1 MKIAIPVIVG
11 AIIGYVTNWLAIK
24 MLFRPHEEKRILG
37 LRIPFTPGLIP
48 KERNRIAKS
57 VGITIGEYLLSPDVV
72 INSLT
77 NNRIESHIKEWVES
91 NMNRLKKEKRSIKD
105 FMTIIIKDN
114 YSQVLK
120 AVKEKITG
128 YICKEARKDT
138 FKQKIMSLLDSSFLN
153 ESIEN
158 IYSLVIQKVE
168 LFLSELPYSSEVQE
182 LIKDAIEVKLNELKQ
197 DERKLN
203 EIIPEDSIDAFKN
216 FIHENDQ
223 HIVNILKDMLDDP
236 QIEKRIKESI
246 YNLVSSN
253 MNRLIAMFVSPE
265 MISDK
270 FYGIIKDY
278 INNPKSNEKII
289 DIIITA
295 IDKILENR
303 AETVFSEVSSIVGEE
318 QISGI
323 SHSILSYVSTE
334 KNRRSILDMIGRKI
348 ESQKLEIRNTI
359 LNLLYGKIEEIL
371 DSQMLYNSIYAIVDE
386 FIDKTINIPVSS
398 IVANVDE
405 GATSRIS
412 SFFIDMFKYFIK
424 HKLPRIVELF
434 NISKVVEDEI
444 NSYDVAFAEKL
455 IVEIAER
462 ELKAITWLGALLG
475 GIMGM
480 LSPLL
485 QMIS

>member
-138 FKQKIMSLLDSSFLN
+138 FKQKVMSLLDSSFLN

-386 FIDKTINIPVSS
+386 FIDKTINIPVSL

>member
-386 FIDKTINIPVSS
+386 FIDKTINIPVSL

>member
-128 YICKEARKDT
+128 YICKEARKET
-138 FKQKIMSLLDSSFLN
+138 FKQKVMSLLDSSFLN

-386 FIDKTINIPVSS
+386 FIDKTINIPVSL

-424 HKLPRIVELF
+424 QKLPRIVELF

>member
-153 ESIEN
+153 ESMEN
-158 IYSLVIQKVE
+158 IYSLVIQKME

-386 FIDKTINIPVSS
+386 FIDKTINIPVSL

>member
-91 NMNRLKKEKRSIKD
+91 NMNRLKKEKRSIMD

-128 YICKEARKDT
+128 YICKEARKET
-138 FKQKIMSLLDSSFLN
+138 FKQKVMSLLDSSFLN

-386 FIDKTINIPVSS
+386 FIDKTINIPVSL

>member
-158 IYSLVIQKVE
+158 IYSLVIQKME

-386 FIDKTINIPVSS
+386 FIDKTINIPVSL

>member
-386 FIDKTINIPVSS
+386 FIDKTINIPVSL

-412 SFFIDMFKYFIK
+412 CFFIDMFKYFIK

>member
-295 IDKILENR
+295 IDKILGNR

-386 FIDKTINIPVSS
+386 FIDKTINIPVSL